1 MFPSS
6 WLVPF
11 SRFFP
16 LFLLSNQLRS
26 SVTGGV
32 RGINSCCAL
41 VTYELSNKK
50 SFSKSFINSYHRW
63 IIMQGNKGFLL
74 RGRKLVSCKLYELN
88 PGLTA
93 VLWGSTALVPLG
105 RRESRFRIYIAAC
118 VADETWRQL
127 RMRIVKLKVEER
139 RGHARL
145 EQSSDQGQ

>member
-1 MFPSS
+1 
-6 WLVPF
+6 
-11 SRFFP
+11 
-16 LFLLSNQLRS
+16 
-26 SVTGGV
+26 
-32 RGINSCCAL
+32 
-41 VTYELSNKK
+41 
-50 SFSKSFINSYHRW
+50 
-63 IIMQGNKGFLL
+63 MQGNKSFLS

-88 PGLTA
+88 SGLPA